1 MKILLD
7 QNIPFGV
14 EQLLQEHG
22 WDAVHTRTLGMAR
35 ATDDAVLAYALKN
48 DRLVVPAD
56 RDFGDLLRTS
66 GASHP
71 SLVFLRLRMVVTS
84 VQVASLLISGL
95 EDLSASLESGC
106 IVTLTDTSRRIKTL
120 PIE

>member
-1 MKILLD
+1 MKLLLD
-7 QNIPFGV
+7 QNIPVGV

-35 ATDDAVLAYALKN
+35 ATDHDLLAYALRT
-48 DRLVVPAD
+48 DRVVVSAD

-71 SLVFLRLRMVVTS
+71 SLVFLRLRVVVTS
-84 VQVASLLISGL
+84 AQVAGLLISGL
-95 EDLSASLESGC
+95 EDLSSTLESGC
-106 IVTLTDTSRRIKTL
+106 IVTLTDASRRIKSL